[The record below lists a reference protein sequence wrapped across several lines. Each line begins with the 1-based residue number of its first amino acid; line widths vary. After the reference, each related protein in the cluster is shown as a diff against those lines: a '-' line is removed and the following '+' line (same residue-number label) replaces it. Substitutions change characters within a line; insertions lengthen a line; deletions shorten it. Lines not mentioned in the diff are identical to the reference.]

1 MGDYEKAKELGISAD
16 SICALLRQRFKGGQ
30 CVCASEVGSGTGWGN
45 RHVDFM
51 VFHCWDC
58 ENYMIEAF
66 EIKIAKSD
74 LKRELENPSKHNI
87 FFDDIDMFWIV
98 APDFVLDDMD
108 IIPQKW
114 GVMKVCYLESEG
126 RLCLKVARKPVALHD
141 EQMRKRRIGRP
152 FAASLCRA
160 IEEQSETKRTLYEKQ
175 RKLEEEIR
183 QRVEREIAGGAKVI
197 PDWKY
202 DDLKRCK
209 DICEELSIN
218 NYYSGMTEYQKKAFK
233 EAFHIA
239 EHIHYLD
246 RYLKEVGSSVKSI
259 RSVIKELVS
268 GSEKSGEVPSSAL
281 GKALDALGSKSRE
294 LWCVTFVEY
303 GDSVDGKARVMGLFN
318 SKDEAHL
325 RMKEDAEGYMKDLGL
340 EVKVYDDSASVG
352 DTDEVGCEYMIEKVK
367 IPEVPEQELA

>member
-1 MGDYEKAKELGISAD
+1 MGDYEKAKKLGISAD

-30 CVCASEVGSGTGWGN
+30 CVCASEVGSGTGCGN

-51 VFHCWDC
+51 AFHCWDS

-74 LKRELENPSKHNI
+74 LKRELEDPSKHNV

-98 APDFVLDDMD
+98 APDFVLDDID
-108 IIPQKW
+108 IIPPKW
-114 GVMKVCYLESEG
+114 GVMKVYYLESEG

-160 IEEQSETKRTLYEKQ
+160 IEEQSETKHTLYEKQ
-175 RKLEEEIR
+175 KKLEEEIR
-183 QRVEREIAGGAKVI
+183 RKIEHEIAGGAKVI

-218 NYYSGMTEYQKKAFK
+218 NYYSGMTEYQKKSFK

-239 EHIHYLD
+239 DNIRYLD
-246 RYLKEVGSSVKSI
+246 RYLKDVGSYVKVI
-259 RSVIKELVS
+259 RSVIKGLVS

-281 GKALDALGSKSRE
+281 GKALDELESKSRE

-303 GDSVDGKARVMGLFN
+303 GDSVDGKARVMGLFK
-318 SKDEAHL
+318 SKEEAHL
-325 RMKEDAEGYMKDLGL
+325 RMKENAEGYMKNLGL
-340 EVKVYDDSASVG
+340 EVKVYEDSASVG
-352 DTDEVGCEYMIEKVK
+352 SADEVGCEYRIEKVK
-367 IPEVPEQELA
+367 IPEVPEQECV

>member
-16 SICALLRQRFKGGQ
+16 SICGLLRGRFKAGQ
-30 CVCASEVGSGTGWGN
+30 CVCASEVGNATGWAN

-51 VFHCWDC
+51 AFHCWDSD
-58 ENYMIEAF
+58 NYMIEAF
-66 EIKIAKSD
+66 EIKISKSD
-74 LKRELENPSKHNI
+74 LKRELEDPSKHNV

-98 APDFVLDDMD
+98 APDFVLDNLD
-108 IIPQKW
+108 IIPPKW
-114 GVMKVCYLESEG
+114 GVMKVYYLETEG
-126 RLCLKVARKPVALHD
+126 KLALKVVRKPVALHD

-175 RKLEEEIR
+175 KKLEDEIR
-183 QRVEREIAGGAKVI
+183 QKVEREIAGGAKVI

-202 DDLKRCK
+202 NDLKRCK

-239 EHIHYLD
+239 DHIRCLD
-246 RYLKEVGSSVKSI
+246 RYLKEVGSSVRFI
-259 RSVIKELVS
+259 RSAIKGLVS

-281 GKALDALGSKSRE
+281 GKALEALESKSRE

-303 GDSVDGKARVMGLFN
+303 GDSVDGKARVMGLYN
-318 SKDEAHL
+318 SKEEAHL
-325 RMKEDAEGYMKDLGL
+325 RMKEDAESYLKDLGL
-340 EVKVYDDSASVG
+340 EVKVYEDSASVG
-352 DTDEVGCEYMIEKVK
+352 STDEVGCEYRIEKVK
-367 IPEVPEQELA
+367 IPEVPEQE

>member
-16 SICALLRQRFKGGQ
+16 SICGLLRGRFKAGQ
-30 CVCASEVGSGTGWGN
+30 CVCASEVGAQTGGWQ

-51 VFHCWDC
+51 VFHCWDSD
-58 ENYMIEAF
+58 NYMIEAF
-66 EIKIAKSD
+66 EIKISKSD
-74 LKRELENPSKHNI
+74 LKRELEDPSKHNV

-98 APDFVLDDMD
+98 APDFVLDNLD
-108 IIPQKW
+108 IIPPKW
-114 GVMKVCYLESEG
+114 GVMKVYYLETEG
-126 RLCLKVARKPVALHD
+126 KLALKAVRKPIALHD

-175 RKLEEEIR
+175 KKLEEEIR
-183 QRVEREIAGGAKVI
+183 RKVEREIAGGAKVI

-202 DDLKRCK
+202 DDLKRCR

-239 EHIHYLD
+239 DHIRYLD
-246 RYLKEVGSSVKSI
+246 RYLKEVVSSVKVI
-259 RSVIKELVS
+259 RSVIKGLVS
-268 GSEKSGEVPSSAL
+268 GSEKSGGSPSSAL
-281 GKALDALGSKSRE
+281 GKALDALESKSRE
-294 LWCVTFVEY
+294 LWCVTYVEY

-318 SKDEAHL
+318 SKEEAHL
-325 RMKEDAEGYMKDLGL
+325 RMKEDAEGYMRDLGF
-340 EVKVYDDSASVG
+340 EVRVYDDSASVG
-352 DTDEVGCEYMIEKVK
+352 DTDEVGCEYRIEKIK
-367 IPEVPEQELA
+367 IP

>member
-1 MGDYEKAKELGISAD
+1 MGDYEKAKKLGISAD

-30 CVCASEVGSGTGWGN
+30 CVCASEVGSKTGWGN

-51 VFHCWDC
+51 AFHCWDS

-74 LKRELENPSKHNI
+74 LKRELEDPSKHNV

-98 APDFVLDDMD
+98 APDFVLDDID
-108 IIPQKW
+108 IIPPKW
-114 GVMKVCYLESEG
+114 GVMKVYYLESEG

-152 FAASLCRA
+152 FAASMCRA

-183 QRVEREIAGGAKVI
+183 HKVEQEIAGGAKVI

-218 NYYSGMTEYQKKAFK
+218 NYYSGMTEYQKNAFK

-239 EHIHYLD
+239 ANIRYLD
-246 RYLKEVGSSVKSI
+246 RYLKDVGSSVKVI
-259 RSVIKELVS
+259 RSVIKGLVS

-281 GKALDALGSKSRE
+281 GKALDAIESKIRE

-303 GDSVDGKARVMGLFN
+303 GDSVDGKARVMGLYN
-318 SKDEAHL
+318 SKEEAHL
-325 RMKEDAEGYMKDLGL
+325 RMREDAENYLKDLDL

-352 DTDEVGCEYMIEKVK
+352 SKDDVGCEYRIEKVK
-367 IPEVPEQELA
+367 IPEVQ

>member
-1 MGDYEKAKELGISAD
+1 MGDYEKAKELGISSD
-16 SICALLRQRFKGGQ
+16 SICVLLREKFKSGQ
-30 CVCASEVGSGTGWGN
+30 CVCASEVGSGTGFGN

-51 VFHCWDC
+51 AFHGWDS
-58 ENYMIEAF
+58 ENYRVEAF

-74 LKRELENPSKHNI
+74 LKRELEDPSKHNV

-108 IIPQKW
+108 IIPPKW
-114 GVMKVCYLESEG
+114 GVMKVYYLKSEG

-160 IEEQSETKRTLYEKQ
+160 IEEQSETKRTLYDKQ
-175 RKLEEEIR
+175 RKLEDEIR
-183 QRVEREIAGGAKVI
+183 HKVEQEIAGGAKVV

-239 EHIHYLD
+239 DNIRYLD
-246 RYLKEVGSSVKSI
+246 RYLKDVGSSVKVI
-259 RSVIKELVS
+259 RSVIKVLVS
-268 GSEKSGEVPSSAL
+268 GSEKSEEVTSSAH
-281 GKALDALGSKSRE
+281 GKALDALESKIRE

-303 GDSVDGKARVMGLFN
+303 GDSVDGKARVMGLYN
-318 SKDEAHL
+318 SKEEAHL
-325 RMKEDAEGYMKDLGL
+325 RMREDAESYLKDLGL
-340 EVKVYDDSASVG
+340 EVKVYEDSASVG
-352 DTDEVGCEYMIEKVK
+352 STDEVGCEYRIEKVK
-367 IPEVPEQELA
+367 IPEVQEKELA